1 MSHRR
6 AVTESELEWSLRV
19 ITDEYVASTYTMNE
33 DEYLLET
40 VDPRAQKL
48 TPHQVV
54 RLIDHSNI
62 SEAVWEDSAVRRSFR
77 RMAKVMQVRKVETEH
92 AFQEAIQRARLEERL
107 AKCDDEA
114 ERKEYRENITVAKLR
129 CRAADALIL
138 SRDEQLVRY
147 VRGAEALVRELI
159 SREMSDDSDHCDGN
173 PLGGSRKVYV
183 SKTLILQ
190 TYYRQ

>member
-19 ITDEYVASTYTMNE
+19 ITDEYVASTYTMSE

-62 SEAVWEDSAVRRSFR
+62 SEAEWEDSGSFR
-77 RMAKVMQVRKVETEH
+77 RMAKVMQVR
-92 AFQEAIQRARLEERL
+92 FRFRFRFIFL
-107 AKCDDEA
+107 AH
-114 ERKEYRENITVAKLR
+114 V
-129 CRAADALIL
+129 
-138 SRDEQLVRY
+138 
-147 VRGAEALVRELI
+147 
-159 SREMSDDSDHCDGN
+159 
-173 PLGGSRKVYV
+173 
-183 SKTLILQ
+183 
-190 TYYRQ
+190 